1 MPSASRT
8 LALPALSKQRV
19 LIFSI
24 LWLLSVAPFF
34 LLHVQWITGPF
45 VNVILILATVILGPA
60 EAMVIGMF
68 PSPIALSSG
77 LLPLPLA
84 PMVPFIMISN
94 AVYVGVFHVLRK
106 IPRKPKSP
114 RNPTMN
120 GSLVSLVSLDS
131 SAVIIASALKFAF
144 LVLTAHFMAANLTP
158 TLTPTLI
165 TMMGVPQLI
174 TALIGGFIALGIL
187 MPLRKGQAQ

>member
-1 MPSASRT
+1 
-8 LALPALSKQRV
+8 
-19 LIFSI
+19 
-24 LWLLSVAPFF
+24 
-34 LLHVQWITGPF
+34 
-45 VNVILILATVILGPA
+45 
-60 EAMVIGMF
+60 
-68 PSPIALSSG
+68 
-77 LLPLPLA
+77 
-84 PMVPFIMISN
+84 
-94 AVYVGVFHVLRK
+94 
-106 IPRKPKSP
+106 
-114 RNPTMN
+114 MN